1 MNIKLFEQYSDT
13 LNKKSFKFFLLKT
26 LNDIKEIYS
35 VDFDIENIH
44 IYGSVIKKNLDL
56 DDNFDLK
63 YSKDI
68 DIFLEISNFKSHKK
82 KFCKNI
88 LDFKELLHDNASDL
102 LIYNGKFIDINVQD
116 YPIEYEGSDFEP
128 NKKIY

>member
-13 LNKKSFKFFLLKT
+13 LNKKSFEFFLLKT

-56 DDNFDLK
+56 DNNFDLK

>member
-1 MNIKLFEQYSDT
+1 MKIKLFEQH
-13 LNKKSFKFFLLKT
+13 LNILNIKSFLNFLLKT
-26 LNDIKEIYS
+26 INEIKINFS

-68 DIFLEISNFKSHKK
+68 DIFLEISNFKSYKK

-88 LDFKELLHDNASDL
+88 LEFKELLHDNASDL
-102 LIYNGKFIDINVQD
+102 LVYTGKFIDINIQD

>member
-1 MNIKLFEQYSDT
+1 MKIKLFEQY
-13 LNKKSFKFFLLKT
+13 LNILNIESFLIFLLKT
-26 LNDIKEIYS
+26 INDIKINFS

-68 DIFLEISNFKSHKK
+68 DIFLEISNFKSYKK

-88 LDFKELLHDNASDL
+88 LEFKELLHDNASDL
-102 LIYNGKFIDINVQD
+102 LVYNGKFIDINVQD
-116 YPIEYEGSDFEP
+116 YSIEYEGSDFEP
-128 NKKIY
+128 NKKIF

>member
-13 LNKKSFKFFLLKT
+13 
-26 LNDIKEIYS
+26 
-35 VDFDIENIH
+35 
-44 IYGSVIKKNLDL
+44 
-56 DDNFDLK
+56 
-63 YSKDI
+63 
-68 DIFLEISNFKSHKK
+68 
-82 KFCKNI
+82 FCKNI

-116 YPIEYEGSDFEP
+116 YPIEYEGSYFEP